1 MATPQFA
8 NLEQQATQRINPLL
22 KGLSMLT
29 GGIAGE
35 LTGTNE
41 QIRQQRA
48 ARRALL
54 QEELQK
60 RDEQRALDRQLMIN
74 ALQQGVGQTRARP
87 LPRHQLRSRADPR
100 SSHA

>member
-8 NLEQQATQRINPLL
+8 DLQQQAEQRINPFL

-41 QIRQQRA
+41 QIRQR
-48 ARRALL
+48 
-54 QEELQK
+54 
-60 RDEQRALDRQLMIN
+60 
-74 ALQQGVGQTRARP
+74 GG
-87 LPRHQLRSRADPR
+87 
-100 SSHA
+100 